1 VVAMYKCEEIIE
13 EMIESRE
20 VLLEAINNISDMKL
34 IFIGLFVG
42 ISLVIIIS
50 IVWSY
55 RYE

>member
-1 VVAMYKCEEIIE
+1 MYECEEIIE

-20 VLLEAINNISDMKL
+20 VLLKAINNISDIKL
-34 IFIGLFVG
+34 IFIGLVVG

>member
-1 VVAMYKCEEIIE
+1 MYKCEEIIE